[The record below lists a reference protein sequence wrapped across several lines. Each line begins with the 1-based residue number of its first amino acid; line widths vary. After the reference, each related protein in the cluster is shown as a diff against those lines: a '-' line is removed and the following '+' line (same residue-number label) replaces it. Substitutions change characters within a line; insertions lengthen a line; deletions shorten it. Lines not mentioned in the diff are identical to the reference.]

1 MNTTFT
7 FTAEQLLALLT
18 AAQDGALPQHTARQ
32 ARNRRYYEACKRRKE
47 AAALAAAPV
56 VAREEL
62 AAGGDDGS
70 GGAAAPDGPVCPQ
83 EGEAGWTRV
92 DPLGAAIALEGN
104 RAGETPE
111 RPVQTPSDAGQT
123 LSVAAASEVGPSP
136 SPPPSPPSPRPPSSA
151 PTPTPPSAGAYV
163 AARPARKRRNA
174 AATAAAEEVS
184 EENWLGQ
191 IQQEAR
197 FRHIPVT
204 QEFARMHAWYAARGL
219 CCTRRRFLGWLRRY
233 ETPLSPPVAQ
243 PVPPPPTT
251 TDAAASFFAGT
262 GRRGPGASGGTSAQ
276 FSVRNPEPHPPL
288 LT

>member
-47 AAALAAAPV
+47 AAALAAAPAV
-56 VAREEL
+56 RMEEL
-62 AAGGDDGS
+62 AAAGDDGS
-70 GGAAAPDGPVCPQ
+70 GTAAAPGGPVCPQ
-83 EGEAGWTRV
+83 EGEAGLTRV
-92 DPLGAAIALEGN
+92 NPASAVAAPVAD
-104 RAGETPE
+104 RAGETPV
-111 RPVQTPSDAGQT
+111 RPIQTPSDAVQT
-123 LSVAAASEVGPSP
+123 LSVAAASGVGPSP

-163 AARPARKRRNA
+163 AARPARKRRSA
-174 AATAAAEEVS
+174 AATTAAVEEVS
-184 EENWLGQ
+184 EESWLGQ

-197 FRHIPVT
+197 FRHIPVA

-233 ETPLSPPVAQ
+233 EPPLSPPVAQ

-251 TDAAASFFAGT
+251 TDAAANFFAGT
-262 GRRGPGASGGTSAQ
+262 GRGR
-276 FSVRNPEPHPPL
+276 
-288 LT
+288 